1 MCNRSALLWLSV
13 IITVKVFIIHHCE
26 YDEFLIIPPH
36 RNDLHRQHEIA
47 LAAKKQLRKVL
58 RDYEH
63 EFTTAHGR

>member
-1 MCNRSALLWLSV
+1 M
-13 IITVKVFIIHHCE
+13 KVFRYLSYACV
-26 YDEFLIIPPH
+26 YDEFLIIPPY